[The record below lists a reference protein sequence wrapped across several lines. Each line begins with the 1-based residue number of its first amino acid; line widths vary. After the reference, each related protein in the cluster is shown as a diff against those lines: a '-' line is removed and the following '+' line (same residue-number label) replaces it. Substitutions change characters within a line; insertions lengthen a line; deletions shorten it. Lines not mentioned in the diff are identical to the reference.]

1 MTSQKLASC
10 DFWQI
15 GNGKSAK
22 VNLLFLFLNLWNGPE
37 ILQFVYWNLSKNSNI
52 DDSEISLH
60 IFPLE
65 LIQNY
70 KILV

>member
-1 MTSQKLASC
+1 MFVAKGFLKLPKLYTLMKHIKESITCQKLAPC

-37 ILQFVYWNLSKNSNI
+37 ILQFVY
-52 DDSEISLH
+52 
-60 IFPLE
+60 
-65 LIQNY
+65 
-70 KILV
+70 

>member
-1 MTSQKLASC
+1 MALRVC
-10 DFWQI
+10 
-15 GNGKSAK
+15 
-22 VNLLFLFLNLWNGPE
+22 NLFTE
-37 ILQFVYWNLSKNSNI
+37 NLSKNSNI